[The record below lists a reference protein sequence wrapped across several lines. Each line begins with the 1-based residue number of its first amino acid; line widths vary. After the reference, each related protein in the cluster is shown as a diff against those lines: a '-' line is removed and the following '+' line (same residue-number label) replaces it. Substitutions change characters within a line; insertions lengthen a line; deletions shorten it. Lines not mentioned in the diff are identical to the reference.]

1 MSAWSCTMTPPTSW
15 ICQTRHGRLW
25 KHHTTAFPTN
35 GSNFRFGEQ
44 HLQMK
49 SMHCFAATRS
59 IYIEKP
65 KTKSALAE
73 AGNSFLFAHHFLM
86 RVMDRTKRM
95 HSLAYTIT
103 STDVCITPTKHSVC
117 TYSSD
122 KGQLLAVGVL
132 DILPHSVSS
141 VYFFYE
147 PAYAD
152 WELGKISA
160 MVEICLTKAL
170 SRRISSLHWYYMGT
184 CHMRG
189 RADTRLLHSRVPKNE
204 IQSHIQAQLCP

>member
-1 MSAWSCTMTPPTSW
+1 MSAWSCTMTPPTSR
-15 ICQTRHGRLW
+15 ICQTRHGRLLTPR
-25 KHHTTAFPTN
+25 TTAFLTN
-35 GSNFRFGEQ
+35 GLNSRFGEQ
-44 HLQMK
+44 HQQTK
-49 SMHCFAATRS
+49 SMHCFAAIRD

-65 KTKSALAE
+65 KPKSALAE
-73 AGNSFLFAHHFLM
+73 VGNSFSFAHHFLV

-95 HSLAYTIT
+95 HSLAYTTT
-103 STDVCITPTKHSVC
+103 STDVCITPTKHTVC
-117 TYSSD
+117 THSSD

-132 DILPHSVSS
+132 DILPHCVSS

-170 SRRISSLHWYYMGT
+170 SRRISALHWYYMGT
-184 CHMRG
+184 CHMHG

-204 IQSHIQAQLCP
+204 VQSHFQAQLCP

>member
-1 MSAWSCTMTPPTSW
+1 MHDDSSDIVDLSDSSWPP
-15 ICQTRHGRLW
+15 LE
-25 KHHTTAFPTN
+25 APYD
-35 GSNFRFGEQ
+35 
-44 HLQMK
+44 
-49 SMHCFAATRS
+49 S
-59 IYIEKP
+59 IPNERIK
-65 KTKSALAE
+65 L
-73 AGNSFLFAHHFLM
+73 
-86 RVMDRTKRM
+86 
-95 HSLAYTIT
+95 SLRRPT
-103 STDVCITPTKHSVC
+103 STDEKYALFRRYQKHIHREAEDEISSRRGWEQFLVRAPFPDEGDGQDKAHAFFGVYHHEYRCMCHSTKHSVC
-117 TYSSD
+117 THSSD

-132 DILPHSVSS
+132 DILPHCVSS

-160 MVEICLTKAL
+160 MVEICLTKEL

-189 RADTRLLHSRVPKNE
+189 RANTRLLHSRVPKNE